1 MNKQILLCTIL
12 GLKNSYVLE
21 IKNIKV
27 NKNNT
32 F

>member
-1 MNKQILLCTIL
+1 MNKQILLYTIL